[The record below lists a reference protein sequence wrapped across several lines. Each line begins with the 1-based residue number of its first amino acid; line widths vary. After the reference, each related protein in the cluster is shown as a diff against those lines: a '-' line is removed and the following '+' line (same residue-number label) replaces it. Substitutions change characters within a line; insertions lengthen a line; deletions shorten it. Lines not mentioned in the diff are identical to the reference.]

1 MASLLD
7 IAKRSQQYVDNLND
21 NIDRVINYPV
31 IEEQLTDLNRKQ
43 LLMSV
48 GADGAPLVHQMT
60 GSPRLS
66 KAYAKRTGKTY
77 PNIFLSGAYQKEMF
91 TDSEYGK
98 GIYRQSSY
106 NHLVKYLPYN
116 YTNLHGVNKMN
127 QPKAQEITSKAIAED
142 YQKFIGL

>member
-1 MASLLD
+1 MASILE
-7 IAKRSQQYVDNLND
+7 IAKKSQQYIDNLSD
-21 NIDRVINYPV
+21 NIDRVINSPE

-48 GADGAPLVHQMT
+48 GNDGAPLIHQMT
-60 GSPRLS
+60 GSTRLS
-66 KAYAKRTGKTY
+66 PAYAKRTGKQY

-98 GIYRQSSY
+98 KIYRQSSF

-116 YTNLHGVNKMN
+116 YPNLHGVNKMN
-127 QPKAQEITSKAIAED
+127 QPIAQSITSKAIAED
-142 YQKFIGL
+142 YNNKVLT